1 MPKEEEKNIEEIK
14 KPIAQVVEDTIED
27 DDLGP
32 QFPTSINQN
41 LKDLIDDN
49 PNKLIGCGG

>member
-14 KPIAQVVEDTIED
+14 KPITQAVEDTIED

-32 QFPTSINQN
+32 QFPTSINDD
-41 LKDLIDDN
+41 LKDMIDDN
-49 PNKLIGCGG
+49 PNKLIGCG